1 MSFAQSSWPF
11 LGIQPMNAFKDAGH
25 LFRLA
30 AVFLVGF
37 IVFLV
42 LRSLLVP
49 RSFGR
54 YGHYRADAIA
64 EIAALPISYAGHQ
77 VCEGC
82 HSDVVDV
89 KSKGVHKNVACEACH
104 GPQAKH
110 ADDPASVV
118 PAKLDTA
125 VLCVRCHQA
134 NIAKPKNFP
143 QVEAADHSGGAACN
157 TCHQPHSP
165 AIGVGGK
172 Q

>member
-1 MSFAQSSWPF
+1 
-11 LGIQPMNAFKDAGH
+11 MNMLKDAGH

-37 IVFLV
+37 VAFLV
-42 LRSLLVP
+42 VRSVLVP

-54 YGHYRADAIA
+54 YGHYRANAIG
-64 EIAALPISYAGHQ
+64 EIAALPVNYAGHQ

-82 HSDVVDV
+82 HTDVQDV
-89 KSKGVHKNVACEACH
+89 KSKGVHKGVACESCH
-104 GPQAKH
+104 GPQAAH
-110 ADDPASVV
+110 ANDPASVTPV
-118 PAKLDTA
+118 KLDTM
-125 VLCVRCHQA
+125 VLCPRCHTA

-143 QVEAADHSGGAACN
+143 QVDIADHSNGAACI

-165 AIGVGGK
+165 AIGAGGP

>member
-1 MSFAQSSWPF
+1 MKT
-11 LGIQPMNAFKDAGH
+11 FKDAGH

-37 IVFLV
+37 VAFLV
-42 LRSLLVP
+42 LRSVLVP

-54 YGHYRADAIA
+54 YGHYRADAIG
-64 EIAALPISYAGHQ
+64 ESAALPVSYAGHQ

-82 HSDVVDV
+82 HSEIQDT
-89 KSKGVHKNVACEACH
+89 KSKGVHKTVNCEACH
-104 GPQAKH
+104 GPQQKH

-118 PAKLDTA
+118 PAKLDTT
-125 VLCVRCHQA
+125 VLCARCHQA
-134 NIAKPKNFP
+134 NVAKPKSFP
-143 QVEAADHSGGAACN
+143 QVNAAEHSGGAPCD

-165 AIGVGGK
+165 AMTAGGS